1 MAVCLQSGGLID
13 TGSLSVQDGLQLSQ
27 FGISS
32 NSPNLPISSEREQAQ
47 RASTFWM
54 FFLSFRLSSRIT
66 PPISLCLP
74 FPILYLSLSLYR
86 CFSVPLAFSLTLHA
100 LLLVS
105 FSFLF
110 HLYYFLP
117 FFFPPWTFF
126 SSLLTIIS
134 TLSLS
139 FHLLLFFFLCV
150 CFWFLF
156 QEGGCGHCPVLALH
170 NKALMSLHTDVN
182 RNIRPWSHQSAVAMV
197 TKCHRSHPRKKKGE
211 RDGEMARRRGEKCAV
226 CVCVWLRSK
235 NLCTGGC
242 LVRIYDT
249 QYLCVKCCM
258 DGGQRSKGSKEQP
271 VILIYRSVCA
281 LVCLY
286 YLTSPCTHAAY
297 CISVLVTEEEK
308 KLFYLNGS
316 WKIMFSPFFYL
327 LCSSGQRWR
336 QERRQSCSGCLQW
349 GETPVFLNDFD
360 STLMWLL
367 SAGFHERIYVK
378 EVACSDEST
387 ENCHL
392 TLLFHL
398 HSVELFRKLSANFF
412 SLHVHLHRLD
422 IRWI

>member
-117 FFFPPWTFF
+117 FFSPLELFSRPSSPSFPHSLSRFISCCFF
-126 SSLLTIIS
+126 CVCVFGFCSRKEVVDIVLFWLCIIRHWCHS
-134 TLSLS
+134 TLMSIGIS
-139 FHLLLFFFLCV
+139 
-150 CFWFLF
+150 
-156 QEGGCGHCPVLALH
+156 GHDH
-170 NKALMSLHTDVN
+170 IKALL
-182 RNIRPWSHQSAVAMV
+182 PWWLSAIVL
-197 TKCHRSHPRKKKGE
+197 TPEKKNE
-211 RDGEMARRRGEKCAV
+211 REMERWLDEEGKKCAV

-235 NLCTGGC
+235 NLCTEGC
-242 LVRIYDT
+242 LVRIYDI

-258 DGGQRSKGSKEQP
+258 DSGRRSKGSKEQP

-297 CISVLVTEEEK
+297 CISVLVTEEGK
-308 KLFYLNGS
+308 KA
-316 WKIMFSPFFYL
+316 
-327 LCSSGQRWR
+327 
-336 QERRQSCSGCLQW
+336 
-349 GETPVFLNDFD
+349 V
-360 STLMWLL
+360 L
-367 SAGFHERIYVK
+367 S
-378 EVACSDEST
+378 
-387 ENCHL
+387 
-392 TLLFHL
+392 
-398 HSVELFRKLSANFF
+398 
-412 SLHVHLHRLD
+412 
-422 IRWI
+422 

>member
-117 FFFPPWTFF
+117 FFSPPWTFF

-139 FHLLLFFFLCV
+139 LHLLLFF
-150 CFWFLF
+150 
-156 QEGGCGHCPVLALH
+156 
-170 NKALMSLHTDVN
+170 
-182 RNIRPWSHQSAVAMV
+182 
-197 TKCHRSHPRKKKGE
+197 
-211 RDGEMARRRGEKCAV
+211 
-226 CVCVWLRSK
+226 CVCVFVPGRRLWTLS
-235 NLCTGGC
+235 CF
-242 LVRIYDT
+242 
-249 QYLCVKCCM
+249 
-258 DGGQRSKGSKEQP
+258 GS
-271 VILIYRSVCA
+271 A
-281 LVCLY
+281 
-286 YLTSPCTHAAY
+286 
-297 CISVLVTEEEK
+297 
-308 KLFYLNGS
+308 
-316 WKIMFSPFFYL
+316 
-327 LCSSGQRWR
+327 
-336 QERRQSCSGCLQW
+336 
-349 GETPVFLNDFD
+349 
-360 STLMWLL
+360 
-367 SAGFHERIYVK
+367 
-378 EVACSDEST
+378 
-387 ENCHL
+387 
-392 TLLFHL
+392 
-398 HSVELFRKLSANFF
+398 
-412 SLHVHLHRLD
+412 
-422 IRWI
+422 

>member
-139 FHLLLFFFLCV
+139 FHLLLFFF
-150 CFWFLF
+150 
-156 QEGGCGHCPVLALH
+156 
-170 NKALMSLHTDVN
+170 
-182 RNIRPWSHQSAVAMV
+182 
-197 TKCHRSHPRKKKGE
+197 
-211 RDGEMARRRGEKCAV
+211 
-226 CVCVWLRSK
+226 CVCVFGFCSRKEVVDIVLFWLCIIRHWCHSTLMSIGISGHDHIKALLPWWLSAIVLTPEKKKEREMERWLDEEGK
-235 NLCTGGC
+235 NVPC
-242 LVRIYDT
+242 
-249 QYLCVKCCM
+249 
-258 DGGQRSKGSKEQP
+258 
-271 VILIYRSVCA
+271 VCA
-281 LVCLY
+281 YDWDQKIFVQGDVWREY
-286 YLTSPCTHAAY
+286 MIHN
-297 CISVLVTEEEK
+297 ISVLNVAWTVDRDRKEAK
-308 KLFYLNGS
+308 SSQWY
-316 WKIMFSPFFYL
+316 WYID
-327 LCSSGQRWR
+327 LCAHL
-336 QERRQSCSGCLQW
+336 C
-349 GETPVFLNDFD
+349 VF
-360 STLMWLL
+360 
-367 SAGFHERIYVK
+367 I
-378 EVACSDEST
+378 
-387 ENCHL
+387 
-392 TLLFHL
+392 
-398 HSVELFRKLSANFF
+398 
-412 SLHVHLHRLD
+412 
-422 IRWI
+422 I

>member
-1 MAVCLQSGGLID
+1 MAVCLQSGLID

-117 FFFPPWTFF
+117 FFFPPLNFF
-126 SSLLTIIS
+126 LVPPHRHFHTVSLTSSLAV
-134 TLSLS
+134 
-139 FHLLLFFFLCV
+139 FFVCV

-156 QEGGCGHCPVLALH
+156 QEGGCRHCPVLALH

-197 TKCHRSHPRKKKGE
+197 TKCHRSHPRKKKE
-211 RDGEMARRRGEKCAV
+211 REMERWLDEEGKKCAV
-226 CVCVWLRSK
+226 CVCVRMTEIKKSLYRGMFGENIWYTIS
-235 NLCTGGC
+235 LC
-242 LVRIYDT
+242 
-249 QYLCVKCCM
+249 
-258 DGGQRSKGSKEQP
+258 
-271 VILIYRSVCA
+271 
-281 LVCLY
+281 
-286 YLTSPCTHAAY
+286 
-297 CISVLVTEEEK
+297 
-308 KLFYLNGS
+308 
-316 WKIMFSPFFYL
+316 
-327 LCSSGQRWR
+327 
-336 QERRQSCSGCLQW
+336 
-349 GETPVFLNDFD
+349 
-360 STLMWLL
+360 
-367 SAGFHERIYVK
+367 
-378 EVACSDEST
+378 
-387 ENCHL
+387 
-392 TLLFHL
+392 
-398 HSVELFRKLSANFF
+398 
-412 SLHVHLHRLD
+412 
-422 IRWI
+422 

>member
-54 FFLSFRLSSRIT
+54 FFLSFRLSSRIM

-117 FFFPPWTFF
+117 FFSPLELFSRPSSPSFPHCLSRFISCCFF
-126 SSLLTIIS
+126 V
-134 TLSLS
+134 
-139 FHLLLFFFLCV
+139 CV

-156 QEGGCGHCPVLALH
+156 QEGGCRHCPVLALH

-197 TKCHRSHPRKKKGE
+197 TKCYRSHPRKKR
-211 RDGEMARRRGEKCAV
+211 RDGEMARRRGEKMC
-226 CVCVWLRSK
+226 CVCVRMTEIKKSLYRGMFGENIWYTIS
-235 NLCTGGC
+235 LC
-242 LVRIYDT
+242 
-249 QYLCVKCCM
+249 
-258 DGGQRSKGSKEQP
+258 
-271 VILIYRSVCA
+271 
-281 LVCLY
+281 
-286 YLTSPCTHAAY
+286 
-297 CISVLVTEEEK
+297 
-308 KLFYLNGS
+308 
-316 WKIMFSPFFYL
+316 
-327 LCSSGQRWR
+327 
-336 QERRQSCSGCLQW
+336 
-349 GETPVFLNDFD
+349 
-360 STLMWLL
+360 
-367 SAGFHERIYVK
+367 
-378 EVACSDEST
+378 
-387 ENCHL
+387 
-392 TLLFHL
+392 
-398 HSVELFRKLSANFF
+398 
-412 SLHVHLHRLD
+412 
-422 IRWI
+422 